1 MATKRDLRTS
11 LRKQLGTDVADTMLK
26 KVDKLVKQDASPAK
40 IEKAILADLAVRGGS
55 DLLTPQRAE

>member
-40 IEKAILADLAVRGGS
+40 I
-55 DLLTPQRAE
+55 